1 MVVFK
6 SRKVKKVKKL
16 KKKKTIHTKY
26 KHHHRTLKQPKHK
39 SYNATQS
46 YYNVNNRL
54 AGVQDSVSLEV
65 SINELN
71 TIALEIFIGNINDSL
86 MNELLTDIFSSHIL
100 RTLITFILFF
110 QIIDN
115 IKESIFWTIIICSLL
130 YLIEHNHLQKKKK
143 KNNI

>member
-1 MVVFK
+1 MYSNK
-6 SRKVKKVKKL
+6 DDIL
-16 KKKKTIHTKY
+16 KPEI
-26 KHHHRTLKQPKHK
+26 KHIFETLFR
-39 SYNATQS
+39 N
-46 YYNVNNRL
+46 NVLSVILLVIL
-54 AGVQDSVSLEV
+54 ANGYS
-65 SINELN
+65 
-71 TIALEIFIGNINDSL
+71 NIPG

-115 IKESIFWTIIICSLL
+115 IKESIFWTVIICSLL

>member
-1 MVVFK
+1 MNSNKDDIFK
-6 SRKVKKVKKL
+6 PEIKN
-16 KKKKTIHTKY
+16 IFE
-26 KHHHRTLKQPKHK
+26 TLFR
-39 SYNATQS
+39 
-46 YYNVNNRL
+46 NNILSVILLVIL
-54 AGVQDSVSLEV
+54 ANGYS
-65 SINELN
+65 
-71 TIALEIFIGNINDSL
+71 NIPG

-100 RTLITFILFF
+100 RTLITFVLFF